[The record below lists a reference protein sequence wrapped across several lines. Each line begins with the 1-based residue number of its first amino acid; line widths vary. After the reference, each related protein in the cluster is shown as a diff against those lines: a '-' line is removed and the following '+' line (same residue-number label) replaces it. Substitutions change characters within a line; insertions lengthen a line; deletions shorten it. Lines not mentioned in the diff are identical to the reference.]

1 MTQLRAVLL
10 APPGTQPKLLRW
22 HHVWLAFALT
32 GLGFCVGVLTLML
45 AATAYLKLDSTDLFL
60 SYFLLEPML
69 LLLNV
74 LPPILLIWFFYFLT
88 RRAWAAF
95 LGSFLPCVGLA
106 LVNVISEAV
115 CLLLVLAIQIFGKIK
130 DYIKEKYSF
139 TNRVF
144 EEYYPIEEGSMEKM
158 SQNLEGLCDEWELDF
173 KQSFFIHLIVE
184 ELLLNIMKFGIG
196 KTDKKYY
203 VSVKV
208 MDNNGE
214 CILRIR
220 DNVNSYN
227 PFDLR
232 GDEVDRAVMEMIKK
246 KAKYYEYQ
254 RKLVFNYLYVKI

>member
-95 LGSFLPCVGLA
+95 LGSFLPCVP
-106 LVNVISEAV
+106 LVH
-115 CLLLVLAIQIFGKIK
+115 LL
-130 DYIKEKYSF
+130 
-139 TNRVF
+139 
-144 EEYYPIEEGSMEKM
+144 
-158 SQNLEGLCDEWELDF
+158 
-173 KQSFFIHLIVE
+173 
-184 ELLLNIMKFGIG
+184 
-196 KTDKKYY
+196 
-203 VSVKV
+203 
-208 MDNNGE
+208 
-214 CILRIR
+214 
-220 DNVNSYN
+220 
-227 PFDLR
+227 
-232 GDEVDRAVMEMIKK
+232 
-246 KAKYYEYQ
+246 
-254 RKLVFNYLYVKI
+254 

>member
-1 MTQLRAVLL
+1 MTHFVQPEKIEIDANERAVNEKS
-10 APPGTQPKLLRW
+10 PY
-22 HHVWLAFALT
+22 
-32 GLGFCVGVLTLML
+32 C
-45 AATAYLKLDSTDLFL
+45 
-60 SYFLLEPML
+60 
-69 LLLNV
+69 
-74 LPPILLIWFFYFLT
+74 FFVCTTFD
-88 RRAWAAF
+88 
-95 LGSFLPCVGLA
+95 SFL
-106 LVNVISEAV
+106 N
-115 CLLLVLAIQIFGKIK
+115 
-130 DYIKEKYSF
+130 DF

-196 KTDKKYY
+196 ETDKKYY

-254 RKLVFNYLYVKI
+254 RKLVFNYLYVTI